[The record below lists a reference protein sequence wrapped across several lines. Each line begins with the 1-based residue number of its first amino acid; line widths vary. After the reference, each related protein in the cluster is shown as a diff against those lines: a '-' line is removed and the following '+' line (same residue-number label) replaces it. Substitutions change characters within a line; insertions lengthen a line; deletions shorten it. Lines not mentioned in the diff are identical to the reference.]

1 MALYKDLKVWQKSV
15 DLVVDVYK
23 VIEKLPVHEKYA
35 LSDQMRRSAV
45 SVPSNIAEG
54 QRRAS
59 VKEVIQFTAIASG
72 SLAEL
77 ETQLILVEKLYKIDV
92 SNVLGSTVEV
102 SKMLAGLVRSLR
114 SK

>member
-1 MALYKDLKVWQKSV
+1 MALYKDLKVWQKAIE
-15 DLVVDVYK
+15 LVVEVYG
-23 VIEKLPVHEKYA
+23 VVEKLPVHEKYA
-35 LSDQMRRSAV
+35 LADQMRRSAV

-54 QRRAS
+54 QRRAN

-77 ETQLILVEKLYKIDV
+77 ETQLVLVEKLYKIDV
-92 SNVLGSTVEV
+92 SHVLDSTIEV

-114 SK
+114 LK

>member
-1 MALYKDLKVWQKSV
+1 MALYKDLVVWQKAI
-15 DLVVDVYK
+15 DLVVDVYG
-23 VIEKLPVHEKYA
+23 VIDKLPSHEKFA
-35 LSDQMRRSAV
+35 LADQMRRSAV

-77 ETQLILVEKLYKIDV
+77 ETQLVLVEKLYNIDTS
-92 SNVLGSTVEV
+92 SNIKKTTEI
-102 SKMLAGLVRSLR
+102 SKMLAGLIRSLR
-114 SK
+114 Q